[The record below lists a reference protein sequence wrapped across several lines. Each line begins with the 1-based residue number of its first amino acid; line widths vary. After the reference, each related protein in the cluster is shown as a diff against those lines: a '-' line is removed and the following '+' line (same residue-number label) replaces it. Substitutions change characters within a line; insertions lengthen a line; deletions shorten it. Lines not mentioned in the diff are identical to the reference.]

1 MYIHER
7 KGWPA
12 FHWNI
17 RTLAEPLATVRYR
30 QGGLIGQ
37 MKALGF
43 PLQQEAV
50 LKTLTKDVLKTS
62 EIEGE
67 KLDAEQVRS
76 SVARHLGLEI
86 SGLKPVDRNVEGVVD
101 MMLDATGH
109 YDRPLTDERLFGW
122 HAALFPTGR
131 TGMMKIKTGVW
142 RDESAGPMQVVSGA
156 VGKEKV
162 HFEAPKANRLK
173 KEMTAFL
180 GWFEGKDAIDP
191 VLKAALAHLWF
202 VTIHPFE
209 DGNGRIARAI
219 ADMALARSEHSSQRF
234 YSMSAQIKQEH
245 KQYYDILEG
254 TQKGTM
260 DVTGWMLWFLDCLGR
275 AIDGAHVTLKA
286 VLDKA
291 RFWDRI
297 KDEQLNDRQRTVIN
311 RLLDGFAGKLTSS
324 KYAKLTKCSQDTAH
338 RDIQTLVEI
347 GVLVQNPEGGR
358 STSYSLAALT

>member
-7 KGWPA
+7 KDWPD

-17 RTLAEPLATVRYR
+17 EKLAEPLASVRYR

-37 MKALGF
+37 MKGLGF
-43 PLQQEAV
+43 RLQQEAV
-50 LKTLTKDVLKTS
+50 LETLTKDVLKTT

-67 KLDAEQVRS
+67 KLDAQQVRS
-76 SVARHLGLEI
+76 SVARRLGLDI
-86 SGLKPVDRNVEGVVD
+86 GGLKPADRNVEGVVE

-131 TGMMKIKTGVW
+131 SGMTKIKTGAW

-156 VGKEKV
+156 IGKEKV

-180 GWFEGKDAIDP
+180 QWFEGKDAIDP
-191 VLKAALAHLWF
+191 VLKAGLAHLWF
-202 VTIHPFE
+202 VTIHPLA

-219 ADMALARSEHSSQRF
+219 ADMALARSEQSSQRF
-234 YSMSAQIKQEH
+234 YSMSAQIKLEH
-245 KQYYDILEG
+245 KEYYDILEAA
-254 TQKGTM
+254 QKGTM

-275 AIDGAHVTLKA
+275 AIDGAHLTLKT
-286 VLDKA
+286 VIDKA

-297 KDEQLNDRQRTVIN
+297 KDAPLNERQRSVIN
-311 RLLDGFAGKLTSS
+311 RLLDGFEGKLTSS
-324 KYAKLTKCSQDTAH
+324 KYAKQTKCSQDTAY
-338 RDIQTLVEI
+338 RDILALVDQHI
-347 GVLVQNPEGGR
+347 LVQNPEGGR
-358 STSYSLAALT
+358 STSYSLAPLR